1 MLPSVQQGVVRPHYK
16 GGPPLCSQEK
26 WNFRA
31 SVGPGR
37 MLPTLTGGPRLPQT
51 TGQSDAQL
59 SFLPVTLAGT
69 LGVRQSQPQDILCSI
84 PSFLWF
90 HGGQRIW
97 TWRNSFGFSG
107 QCWFRGRS
115 LAPCFLRERQMM
127 PRPESHLVGTRDW
140 GVHRWPDV
148 LHASVAG
155 TTVERLVGY
164 LGYLG

>member
-1 MLPSVQQGVVRPHYK
+1 MFSRKVKLQSFCGSWKNASNSDRGSTAPTDNRAKWCTAIIPACHPGWDTW
-16 GGPPLCSQEK
+16 GP
-26 WNFRA
+26 
-31 SVGPGR
+31 
-37 MLPTLTGGPRLPQT
+37 
-51 TGQSDAQL
+51 
-59 SFLPVTLAGT
+59 
-69 LGVRQSQPQDILCSI
+69 QPQDILCSI

-90 HGGQRIW
+90 HGGQRVW

-107 QCWFRGRS
+107 QYWFRGRS
-115 LAPCFLRERQMM
+115 LAPCFLRETQMM
-127 PRPESHLVGTRDW
+127 PRPESHLVGIRDW